1 MRMKTLATL
10 IKERN
15 SKDIPLIPKFF
26 NTPDFNFLDVYFANY
41 RAFDTTISSKQGSRM
56 LLFDDD
62 ETNDSLLLAVPYMN
76 KYKWSKL
83 HDTLL
88 LEYNPIENYDR
99 QEKSTRKPDLTTVR
113 HYNGSEKTT
122 YSGAETNTQTGSTDR
137 VKSGG
142 ETTTEKP
149 GVIRTHERNSY
160 NPAEPTLEYRDSDSG
175 TNISDTTYKN
185 LTVTEKYNAIQHK
198 KDFVGR
204 NDLKEY
210 QNREDTETVQ
220 GQDVTE
226 SRIHG
231 NIGVTTSQQMIQ
243 SEREVA
249 SFNYI
254 LTVLNDVVNDICSML
269 YEGVE

>member
-1 MRMKTLATL
+1 MKTLSTL
-10 IKERN
+10 IAERSN
-15 SKDIPLIPKFF
+15 KDIPLIPNFF
-26 NTPDFNFLDVYFANY
+26 NTPDFNFLDEYFTNY
-41 RAFDTTISSKQGSRM
+41 KAFDTVISSKQGGRL

-62 ETNDSLLLAVPYMN
+62 NTIDSLLLASPYMN

-83 HDTLL
+83 YATLA

-99 QEKSTRKPDLTTVR
+99 QETSTRKPDLTTER
-113 HYNGSEKTT
+113 HYKGSEKTT
-122 YSGAETNTQTGSTDR
+122 YSGAETNTHTGSTDR
-137 VKSGG
+137 VQSGG
-142 ETTTEKP
+142 QTTIEKP
-149 GVIRTHERNSY
+149 GAIRTHERNSF
-160 NPAEPTLEYRDSDSG
+160 NPAEPTMEYRDTDSG
-175 TNISDTTYKN
+175 TNTTDTTYKDV
-185 LTVTEKYNAIQHK
+185 TVTEKYNAIQNK
-198 KDFVGR
+198 KDFTGR

-226 SRIHG
+226 TRTHG

-254 LTVLNDVVNDICSML
+254 LTVLNDVVNDICSMM
-269 YEGVE
+269 YEEVD

>member
-1 MRMKTLATL
+1 MKTLASL
-10 IKERN
+10 IRERN
-15 SKDIPLIPKFF
+15 SRDIPLIPKFF
-26 NTPDFNFLDVYFANY
+26 NTSDFSFLDDYFNNY
-41 RAFDTTISSKQGSRM
+41 KAFDTVILTKQGSRL
-56 LLFDDD
+56 LLFDD
-62 ETNDSLLLAVPYMN
+62 ETTNDSLLLASPYMN
-76 KYKWSKL
+76 KYKWGKL
-83 HDTLL
+83 YATLS

-99 QEKSTRKPDLTTVR
+99 QEISTRKPDLTTER
-113 HYNGSEKTT
+113 HYNGGEKTT

-137 VKSGG
+137 VQSGG
-142 ETTTEKP
+142 QTTTEKP
-149 GVIRTHERNSY
+149 GAIRTHERNSF
-160 NPAEPTLEYRDSDSG
+160 NPAEPTLEYRDTNSG
-175 TNISDTTYKN
+175 TNTTDTTYKDV
-185 LTVTEKYNAIQHK
+185 TVTEKYNAVQNK

-226 SRIHG
+226 SRTHG

-254 LTVLNDVVNDICSML
+254 LMVLNDVVNDICSVL

>member
-1 MRMKTLATL
+1 MKTLATL

-15 SKDIPLIPKFF
+15 NKDIPLIPKFF
-26 NTPDFNFLDVYFANY
+26 NTPDFNFLDDYFANY
-41 RAFDTTISSKQGSRM
+41 KMFDTVISSKQGSRL

-62 ETNDSLLLAVPYMN
+62 ITNDTLLLASPYMN
-76 KYKWSKL
+76 KYKWAKL
-83 HDTLL
+83 YATLS

-99 QEKSTRKPDLTTVR
+99 QETSTRKPNLTTER

-137 VKSGG
+137 VQSGG
-142 ETTTEKP
+142 QTTTEKP
-149 GVIRTHERNSY
+149 GTIRTHERNSF
-160 NPAEPTLEYRDSDSG
+160 NPAKPTLEYRDTDSG
-175 TNISDTTYKN
+175 TNTSDTTYKDI
-185 LTVTEKYNAIQHK
+185 TVTEKYNAIQNK

-226 SRIHG
+226 SRTHG

-254 LTVLNDVVNDICSML
+254 LAVLNDVVNEICSMM

>member
-1 MRMKTLATL
+1 MKALATL
-10 IKERN
+10 IQERN

-26 NTPDFNFLDVYFANY
+26 NTPDFNFLKEYFANY
-41 RAFDTTISSKQGSRM
+41 KVFDSAISSKQGSRL

-62 ETNDSLLLAVPYMN
+62 ETNDSLLLASPCMN

-83 HDTLL
+83 FATLS

-99 QEKSTRKPDLTTVR
+99 QETSTRKPDLATER
-113 HYNGSEKTT
+113 RYSGSEKTT
-122 YSGAETNTQTGSTDR
+122 YSGAETSTQTGSTDR
-137 VKSGG
+137 VQSGG
-142 ETTTEKP
+142 QSTTEKP
-149 GVIRTHERNSY
+149 GAIRTHERNSF

-175 TNISDTTYKN
+175 TSTTDTTYKD
-185 LTVTEKYNAIQHK
+185 LTVSEKYNAIQNK
-198 KDFVGR
+198 KDYEGR

-210 QNREDTETVQ
+210 QNRKDTETIQ
-220 GQDVTE
+220 GQDMTE

-254 LTVLNDVVNDICSML
+254 LTILNDVVNDICSMMYL
-269 YEGVE
+269 EVE

>member
-1 MRMKTLATL
+1 MKALATL
-10 IKERN
+10 IRERN

-26 NTPDFNFLDVYFANY
+26 NTPDFNFLDDYFANY
-41 RAFDTTISSKQGSRM
+41 RAFDAVISTKQGSRM

-62 ETNDSLLLAVPYMN
+62 ETNDTLLLAVPYMN

-83 HDTLL
+83 YATLL
-88 LEYNPIENYDR
+88 LDYNPIENYDR
-99 QEKSTRKPDLTTVR
+99 QETSTRKPNLMTER

-137 VKSGG
+137 VQSGG
-142 ETTTEKP
+142 QSTTEKP
-149 GVIRTHERNSY
+149 GTVRTHERNSF
-160 NPAEPTLEYRDSDSG
+160 NPAEPTMEYRDSVSG
-175 TNISDTTYKN
+175 SNIEDITYKD
-185 LTVTEKYNAIQHK
+185 LTVTEKFNAIQNK
-198 KDFVGR
+198 KDFAGR

-226 SRIHG
+226 SRTHG

-249 SFNYI
+249 SFNYV
-254 LTVLNDVVNDICSML
+254 LTILNDVVNDICSMM
-269 YEGVE
+269 YQEVD

>member
-1 MRMKTLATL
+1 MKTLATL

-26 NTPDFNFLDVYFANY
+26 NTSNFNFLDEYFTNY
-41 RAFDTTISSKQGSRM
+41 KEFDTAISSKQGSRL
-56 LLFDDD
+56 LLFED
-62 ETNDSLLLAVPYMN
+62 EKSNDSLLLASPYMN

-83 HDTLL
+83 FATLS

-99 QEKSTRKPDLTTVR
+99 QETSTRKPDLTTER
-113 HYNGSEKTT
+113 RYNGGEKTT
-122 YSGAETNTQTGSTDR
+122 YFGAETNTQTGSTDR
-137 VKSGG
+137 VQSGG
-142 ETTTEKP
+142 QSTTEKP
-149 GVIRTHERNSY
+149 GAIRTHERNSF
-160 NPAEPTLEYRDSDSG
+160 NPAEPTLEYRDTDSG
-175 TNISDTTYKN
+175 TNTTDTTYKDV
-185 LTVTEKYNAIQHK
+185 TVTEKYNAIQNK

-220 GQDVTE
+220 GQDVIE
-226 SRIHG
+226 SRTHG

-249 SFNYI
+249 RFNYI
-254 LTVLNDVVNDICSML
+254 LTVLNDVVNDICSMI
-269 YEGVE
+269 YEEVE

>member
-1 MRMKTLATL
+1 MKTLSTL
-10 IKERN
+10 IAERIN
-15 SKDIPLIPKFF
+15 KDIPLIPRFF
-26 NTPDFNFLDVYFANY
+26 NTPDFNFLDEYFTHY
-41 RAFDTTISSKQGSRM
+41 KAFDTVISSKQGGRL

-62 ETNDSLLLAVPYMN
+62 TTIDSLLLASPYMN

-83 HDTLL
+83 YATLS

-99 QEKSTRKPDLTTVR
+99 QETSTRKPDLKTER
-113 HYNGSEKTT
+113 HYSGSEKTT

-137 VKSGG
+137 VQSGG
-142 ETTTEKP
+142 QTTTEKP
-149 GVIRTHERNSY
+149 GAIRTHERNSF
-160 NPAEPTLEYRDSDSG
+160 NPAEPTMEYRDTDSG
-175 TNISDTTYKN
+175 TNTTDTTYKDV
-185 LTVTEKYNAIQHK
+185 TVTEKYNTIQNK
-198 KDFVGR
+198 KDYVGR

-226 SRIHG
+226 SRTHG

-249 SFNYI
+249 RFNYI
-254 LTVLNDVVNDICSML
+254 LTVLNDVVNDICSMM
-269 YEGVE
+269 YEEVE

>member
-1 MRMKTLATL
+1 MKTLATL
-10 IKERN
+10 IQERN

-26 NTPDFNFLDVYFANY
+26 NTPDFNFLEDYFTNY
-41 RAFDTTISSKQGSRM
+41 KAFDTLISSKQGSRL
-56 LLFDDD
+56 LLFDD
-62 ETNDSLLLAVPYMN
+62 EATNDSLLLAVPYMY

-83 HDTLL
+83 FGTLS

-99 QEKSTRKPDLTTVR
+99 QETSTRKPNLTTER
-113 HYNGSEKTT
+113 QYKGGEKTT
-122 YSGAETNTQTGSTDR
+122 YSGAETETQTGSTDR
-137 VKSGG
+137 VQSGG
-142 ETTTEKP
+142 QTTTEKP
-149 GVIRTHERNSY
+149 GAVRTRERNSF
-160 NPAEPTLEYRDSDSG
+160 NPAEPTMEYRDTDSG
-175 TNISDTTYKN
+175 TNTTDTTYKD
-185 LTVTEKYNAIQHK
+185 VTLSEKYNAIQNK

-204 NDLKEY
+204 NDLREF

-226 SRIHG
+226 SRTHG

-254 LTVLNDVVNDICSML
+254 LTVLNDVVNDICSMM